1 MSLDIEDFFMPRS
14 PNSYDIQ
21 KCCKGKT
28 KLFLIGEKNFG
39 ENNGQVYRHRFAKD
53 YHNLTLRME
62 EGYAEKNE
70 RLKAA
75 YPDIYID
82 MIKMVQQPD
91 GKVRVFS
98 DDGRFISQDCRH
110 LTKAGA
116 QYYASLFDWERFFN
130 LENYAKTTSN

>member
-1 MSLDIEDFFMPRS
+1 MIEDVQML
-14 PNSYDIQ
+14 
-21 KCCKGKT
+21 CKGKT

-53 YHNLTLRME
+53 YHQLTIEME

-75 YPDIYID
+75 YPNIYID
-82 MIKMVQQPD
+82 MIDMVLQPD

-98 DDGRFISQDCRH
+98 DNGLFKSQDCRH
-110 LTKAGA
+110 LTRAG
-116 QYYASLFDWERFFN
+116 YNITLP
-130 LENYAKTTSN
+130 